1 MVERDPKELSIL
13 HRAQKDIVEVVV
25 GAIEAAKR
33 GAPCG
38 NSGDVDKVETSLY
51 SITSRAF
58 SGNPWP
64 DHIDPLP
71 TTRMAI
77 ALLYLHSG
85 NHPAALRKALRG
97 AFARRYRE
105 GPEWVNVQC
114 ELVILLLGLTGG
126 AEVKEGFDNAM
137 FPTPAEMQRVILGF
151 ALRLSQD
158 AGEVFGIESKYAP
171 AISGM
176 YSALATTSF
185 GAKPGT
191 KKFAEDFD
199 KAQAK
204 LFAWASMEE
213 IHGIDFD

>member
-1 MVERDPKELSIL
+1 MI
-13 HRAQKDIVEVVV
+13 

-33 GAPCG
+33 SGSRGSA
-38 NSGDVDKVETSLY
+38 GDVDKVETSLH

-97 AFARRYRE
+97 AFGRRYRE

-114 ELVILLLGLTGG
+114 ELVILLLGVTGG
-126 AEVKEGFDNAM
+126 AEAKEGFDNAM
-137 FPTPAEMQRVILGF
+137 FPTPAEMQRVILGL

-158 AGEVFGIESKYAP
+158 AEGVFGLESKYAI
-171 AISGM
+171 AITEM
-176 YSALATTSF
+176 YSTLASSSS
-185 GAKPGT
+185 GAKLGT
-191 KKFAEDFD
+191 KEFVEEFD
-199 KAQAK
+199 RAQAK
-204 LFAWASMEE
+204 LFAWAGMEE